1 MPMGVCYFTVIT
13 ILDFGQVTVEVEMV
27 ATVNFER
34 YSFSGLGLAKMIV
47 GLRFASGCRPSFQE
61 G

>member
-1 MPMGVCYFTVIT
+1 MGVCYFTIIT
-13 ILDFGQVTVEVEMV
+13 IHGFGQVTVEVEMV
-27 ATVNFER
+27 AMVNFER
-34 YSFSGLGLAKMIV
+34 YSFGVLGSAKMIV

>member
-1 MPMGVCYFTVIT
+1 MGVCYFTVIT
-13 ILDFGQVTVEVEMV
+13 VLGFGQVTVEVEMV

-34 YSFSGLGLAKMIV
+34 YSFGGLDSVKMIV

>member
-1 MPMGVCYFTVIT
+1 
-13 ILDFGQVTVEVEMV
+13 MV

-34 YSFSGLGLAKMIV
+34 YSFGGLDSVKMIV